1 MKVYLGL
8 VSRNSRKAKEIR
20 KEGWGVVVMPS
31 LIKKF
36 CHKTFPLYFVDNGAF
51 TCWKNKVP
59 FDDTA
64 FLKTLEF
71 VASIKETPPTFVVVP
86 DKVAE
91 GLRSLD
97 FSLCWL
103 ERLKREFPNF
113 RYALALQDGMEIK
126 HIEPVV
132 HQFDWLFVGGTTKWK
147 IRWGELWVKF
157 AHTHNKKCHIGRV
170 GTVKRVRWARRI
182 GADSIDS
189 TLPLFSRQKFKAF
202 RRALYYPLLPELPFV
217 ANK

>member
-1 MKVYLGL
+1 LDVYLGL
-8 VSRNSRKAKEIR
+8 VSRGSKKAKEIR
-20 KEGWGVVVMPS
+20 KEDWGVVLVPE
-31 LIKKF
+31 LRRKF
-36 CHKTFPLYFVDNGAF
+36 CPHTFPLYFVDNGAF
-51 TCWKNKVP
+51 SCWKNKVP

-71 VASIKETPPTFVVVP
+71 VASIEEAPPTFVVVP

-91 GLRSLD
+91 GLKSLD

-113 RYALALQDGMEIK
+113 RYALALQDGMKPK

-132 HQFDWLFVGGTTKWK
+132 HQFDWLFVGGTTEWK
-147 IRWGELWVKF
+147 IRWGEFWVKF
-157 AHTHNKKCHIGRV
+157 AHSHNKKCHIGRV
-170 GTVKRVRWARRI
+170 GTARRVRWARRI

-189 TLPLFSRQKFKAF
+189 ALPLFSLAKWERFK
-202 RRALYYPLLPELPFV
+202 RALTQPLHPELFQEV
-217 ANK
+217 